1 MTLIAAA
8 NLFQFIVIVVSSFAL
23 QHMIGKNLLKHGTNE
38 YKLSANAVR
47 KG

>member
-1 MTLIAAA
+1 M
-8 NLFQFIVIVVSSFAL
+8 IVVWSFVL
-23 QHMIGKNLLKHGTNE
+23 QHMIGKNLLKHGINE